1 MKNRDEVEKLA
12 KEWVASLPPL
22 GGLSKKADEED
33 SKGGPGWVWPAMGA
47 TLGAAALPQV
57 GLASALMAMGR
68 HTPANLVNNP
78 GWRARLGVGMAQSP
92 LKFLIRGKT
101 PGNVLEEYH
110 RLTTGGKKAIM
121 TQVEAMRRLAERSPQ
136 FAKELQQAGVDLTKT
151 DSGSFRAFAHGLRE
165 KSRAHQNLIGAKA
178 KATGLAGA
186 LKSPGGMLAAGA
198 IAGIALP
205 HLLGLMRKKREDYYP
220 PAMQIGMMP
229 GGYYRR

>member
-33 SKGGPGWVWPAMGA
+33 SKGGMPGWVLPAYMGA
-47 TLGAAALPQV
+47 TLGASALPPV
-57 GLASALMAMGR
+57 GLAMAVGR

-92 LKFLIRGKT
+92 LNFLIRGKT

-151 DSGSFRAFAHGLRE
+151 DSGSFRAFAHGLKER
-165 KSRAHQNLIGAKA
+165 SRAHQNLIGAKA

-205 HLLGLMRKKREDYYP
+205 HLLGLMREKREDYYP